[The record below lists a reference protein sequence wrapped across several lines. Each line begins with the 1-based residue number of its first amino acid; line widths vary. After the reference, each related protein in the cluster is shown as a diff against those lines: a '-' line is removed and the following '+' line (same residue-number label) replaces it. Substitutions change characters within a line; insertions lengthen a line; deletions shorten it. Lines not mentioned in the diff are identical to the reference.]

1 MNFLEH
7 VAKAR
12 VLAPAGIPIPRAVH
26 CRTPE
31 EAQAA
36 FAELGPCMVKAQVPT
51 GKRGKAGG
59 IKPASTDEEARDR
72 AAQILDMQIDGHVV
86 GSVLLEEQARIARE
100 FYAAI
105 LIDTASRCPMVL
117 FSTEGGMDIE
127 EVAATRPDALRR
139 HRVDRDSGFDA
150 ATARAMLSGLDLSGA
165 EEQVVGI
172 LVALYATSGR
182 IDAELIEINPLALLA
197 DGRVVALDCKLTLD
211 DSAAFRQTD
220 LAGSAAEE
228 PMTDLEREGAANGL
242 KFIQLDGDVGVLA
255 NGAGL
260 TMTTMDV
267 ISHCG
272 GRPANFL
279 EIGGEAY
286 TKSEAALKLVL
297 SNPGVKSL
305 VVNFCGAFARTDVMA
320 EGVVTAWKR
329 LAPDIPVF
337 FSIHGTGEDEAVRL
351 VREGLGQEPFDLMED
366 AVQAAVDAAH
376 AAERSVTHAQASG
389 GAAR

>member
-12 VLAPAGIPIPRAVH
+12 VLAPAGIPVPRAIH
-26 CRTPE
+26 CVS
-31 EAQAA
+31 ADDAA
-36 FAELGPCMVKAQVPT
+36 VAAAELGPCMVKAQVPT

-59 IKPASTDEEARDR
+59 IRAAMNPDEAR
-72 AAQILDMQIDGHVV
+72 AVASAILGMTIDGHRVE
-86 GSVLLEEQARIARE
+86 SVLLEERAAIVRE

-105 LIDTASRCPMVL
+105 LTDTESRMPLVL

-127 EVAATRPDALRR
+127 EVAAMRPEALRR
-139 HRVDRDSGFDA
+139 HRVDLDRGFGVA
-150 ATARAMLSGLDLSGA
+150 EARALLNGLDLGPA
-165 EEQVVGI
+165 RDHIENI
-172 LVALYATSGR
+172 LPALYR
-182 IDAELIEINPLALLA
+182 IGGSVDAELIEVNPLALLE

-211 DSAAFRQTD
+211 ESAAFRNSD
-220 LAGSAAEE
+220 LAGEASPE
-228 PMTDLEREGAANGL
+228 PMSDLEREGAAQGL
-242 KFIQLDGDVGVLA
+242 KFIQLDGNVGVLA

-297 SNPGVKSL
+297 ANPGVKSL

-329 LAPDIPVF
+329 LAPEVPVF

-351 VREGLGQEPFDLMED
+351 VREGLGVEPYDLMED
-366 AVQAAVDAAH
+366 AVQAAV
-376 AAERSVTHAQASG
+376 E
-389 GAAR
+389 AAR